1 MSDSG
6 TTRDVSIGCG
16 SLCLIALIVWLF
28 SGPGKEM
35 ERNMKA
41 LRSEVSELKVL
52 VQNQS
57 DEIRQLRT
65 AIVLPKP

>member
-16 SLCLIALIVWLF
+16 SLFLIALIVWLF

-35 ERNMKA
+35 ERDMKS
-41 LRSEVSELKVL
+41 LRGEVSELKVL
-52 VQNQS
+52 VQSQS